1 MLKTFSGSWFEFQH
15 HNPPEGKY
23 WNPVCRAFSE
33 EQWREKVREMKSLD
47 MKYIVLLCTSLV
59 YEDYAEAYFKT
70 DIYPFAENFGCA
82 DPIAALMDEAS
93 KCGMKVFVSVGYYG
107 PWTHTHE
114 NMISRDVEKRAFQS
128 MEELYARF
136 GRYDSFFGWYY
147 PDESG
152 ITKYFDPDFIDYI
165 NRYSAFGR
173 SLGKDLRIL
182 VAPYGTNH
190 LLADDTPTISPIR
203 TRWACIS
210 RSRRTPPPITRR
222 CAKRTIRPAAPRSG
236 RIWSYLI
243 SRATSTAARLCPPTS
258 TGSSASLPP
267 FRPTATKSSST
278 SIWG

>member
-107 PWTHTHE
+107 PWTHTR
-114 NMISRDVEKRAFQS
+114 MKI
-128 MEELYARF
+128 
-136 GRYDSFFGWYY
+136 
-147 PDESG
+147 
-152 ITKYFDPDFIDYI
+152 
-165 NRYSAFGR
+165 
-173 SLGKDLRIL
+173 
-182 VAPYGTNH
+182 
-190 LLADDTPTISPIR
+190 
-203 TRWACIS
+203 
-210 RSRRTPPPITRR
+210 
-222 CAKRTIRPAAPRSG
+222 
-236 RIWSYLI
+236 
-243 SRATSTAARLCPPTS
+243 
-258 TGSSASLPP
+258 
-267 FRPTATKSSST
+267 
-278 SIWG
+278 

>member
-190 LLADDTPTISPIR
+190 LLADDTYAKQLETIDADYIAYQDEVGVHKSQPED
-203 TRWACIS
+203 
-210 RSRRTPPPITRR
+210 
-222 CAKRTIRPAAPRSG
+222 
-236 RIWSYLI
+236 
-243 SRATSTAARLCPPTS
+243 TAAYYEALRKAHRWS
-258 TGSSASLPP
+258 
-267 FRPTATKSSST
+267 
-278 SIWG
+278 